1 MKRLTALFILLS
13 TILGNNSLIA
23 KDKILFNR
31 DIRPLLSDNCF
42 ACHGPDEHERKA
54 KLRLDIKEGGGFE
67 DRDGVVAIIPNDLDN
82 SELIARITSDDEDEL
97 MPPKKSGKKLNTDQI
112 NLLKEW
118 IKQGAEY
125 EGHWSFNKP
134 AKSIDPTINPI
145 DHFIET
151 RLNAQKLKLSDPAA
165 AHTLIRRI
173 SLDLTGIAP
182 TLEEV
187 KTFQTEHNKDPQA
200 AMQNAATRLMDSP
213 RYGERMAIFWLDLV
227 RYADSIGYHSDT
239 NMNVYLY
246 REWVI
251 NAFNANQRFDQFT
264 KDQIAGDLLP
274 NSTDEQKIASGYNRL
289 LQTLRREEHNP
300 KNTSPS
306 MQRTGS
312 GTFLELG

>member
-13 TILGNNSLIA
+13 IIFGNDALFA
-23 KDKILFNR
+23 KEKILFNR

-134 AKSIDPTINPI
+134 AKSG
-145 DHFIET
+145 
-151 RLNAQKLKLSDPAA
+151 LKASA
-165 AHTLIRRI
+165 I
-173 SLDLTGIAP
+173 S
-182 TLEEV
+182 
-187 KTFQTEHNKDPQA
+187 
-200 AMQNAATRLMDSP
+200 
-213 RYGERMAIFWLDLV
+213 
-227 RYADSIGYHSDT
+227 
-239 NMNVYLY
+239 
-246 REWVI
+246 
-251 NAFNANQRFDQFT
+251 
-264 KDQIAGDLLP
+264 
-274 NSTDEQKIASGYNRL
+274 
-289 LQTLRREEHNP
+289 
-300 KNTSPS
+300 
-306 MQRTGS
+306 
-312 GTFLELG
+312 